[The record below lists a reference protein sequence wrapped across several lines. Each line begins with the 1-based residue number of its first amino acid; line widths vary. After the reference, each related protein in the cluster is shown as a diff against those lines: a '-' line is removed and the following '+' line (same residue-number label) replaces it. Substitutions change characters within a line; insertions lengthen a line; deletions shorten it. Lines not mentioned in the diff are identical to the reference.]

1 MRAAGLQVRY
11 YPVDESLGTPIDLLT
26 QAVDRWSPSLT
37 LVVNYFGFPAA
48 PAIFD
53 ALSRTPRRGYIVE
66 DCAHGSWLESA
77 DPPVGNRGD
86 FVFTSFRKYLSVP
99 DGGVLRVPAGIS
111 LPSLREVD
119 GEFVRLR
126 LAAKLLRGER
136 LRGAAGA
143 DAEPVYL
150 DLFARAERD
159 IDARVPMAGMS
170 SISAAI
176 LAHQDLASVKR
187 RRRSNFMRVLTAIK
201 RAPAQRLLT
210 PVFNHLPDGVSPLAF
225 PVRVARG
232 ARDRIRRELAL
243 ARVFCPVHWPL
254 PPSVAGQCPASARLS
269 AEMLSLPIDQR
280 YDADAMDEL
289 VRRVAFACRKSG

>member
-1 MRAAGLQVRY
+1 MAFGGELELGPLTVNRSTVSRARRGRWCEVATGRTAIVLAARAARARRAGPALVPAYVCASVVQAIRAAGLQVRY

-99 DGGVLRVPAGIS
+99 DG
-111 LPSLREVD
+111 
-119 GEFVRLR
+119 
-126 LAAKLLRGER
+126 
-136 LRGAAGA
+136 
-143 DAEPVYL
+143 
-150 DLFARAERD
+150 
-159 IDARVPMAGMS
+159 
-170 SISAAI
+170 
-176 LAHQDLASVKR
+176 
-187 RRRSNFMRVLTAIK
+187 
-201 RAPAQRLLT
+201 
-210 PVFNHLPDGVSPLAF
+210 VSPLAF

-232 ARDRIRRELAL
+232 ARDRIRRDLAS

-254 PPSVAGQCPASARLS
+254 PPGVAGDYPASARLS
-269 AEMLSLPIDQR
+269 AEMLSLPVDQR